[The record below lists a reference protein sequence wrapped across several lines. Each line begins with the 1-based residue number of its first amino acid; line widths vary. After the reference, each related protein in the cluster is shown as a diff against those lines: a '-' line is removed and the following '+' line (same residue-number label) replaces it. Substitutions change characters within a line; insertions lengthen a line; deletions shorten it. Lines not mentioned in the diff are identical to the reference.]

1 MIKTVLSYISYG
13 VFWFVSILP
22 LWLLYLISDFLYL
35 VLYHIVRYRR
45 KVVDINLRNSFPD
58 KSDEELKIIR
68 KKFFHHLCD
77 LFVETFKFWNISAKS
92 IKKRCR
98 FNNPEIFEKYFD
110 DGKNVMVVLGHYCNW
125 EWLGSYPLWN
135 NSPVFL
141 PIYKPLHSK
150 VMDKMYYNIRS
161 SFGAEPLAKDNTLRT
176 MVKYRKEGRLTLT
189 CFIADQ
195 TPNKYNLN
203 YWTEFLNQDT
213 PVLVGTGRIA
223 KKLDQVV
230 IYVHM
235 KKIKR
240 GYYEVDMYPL
250 CEDPKNTSEEE
261 ITERHTRELER
272 IINETPE
279 YWLWSHRRW
288 KHKRPEKV

>member
-1 MIKTVLSYISYG
+1 MIRTFFSYINYG
-13 VFWFVSILP
+13 LIWFISLLP
-22 LWLLYLISDFLYL
+22 LWFLYIISDILYFI
-35 VLYHIVRYRR
+35 LYYVVGYRR
-45 KVVDINLRNSFPD
+45 KVVYTNLRNSFPE
-58 KSDEELKIIR
+58 KSEEELKAIG

-77 LFVETFKFWNISAKS
+77 LSVETFKLLNMSEKS
-92 IKKRCR
+92 IMRRCVYK
-98 FNNPEIFEKYFD
+98 NPEVFDKYFD

-125 EWLGSYPLWN
+125 EWLSCFSLWN
-135 NSPVFL
+135 NRPVFL
-141 PIYKPLHSK
+141 PIYKPLHNK

-161 SFGAEPLAKDNTLRT
+161 SFGALPLAKDNTLRT
-176 MVKYRKEGRLTLT
+176 MIKYKREKKPTLT

-223 KKLDQVV
+223 KKMGQVV
-230 IYVHM
+230 VYAHM

-240 GYYEVDMYPL
+240 GYYEVEMYPI
-250 CEDPKNTSEEE
+250 CENPEETTEQE

-272 IINETPE
+272 IIRETPE

-288 KHKRPEKV
+288 KHKRPAEA